1 MLFFNGGNNV
11 SADTASKSMQH
22 RSMILR
28 AFTQGSEIS
37 MRDIKDRIK
46 EMSGEDVY
54 INTLHITILDLIKEN
69 FLAYKNGP
77 PYPSRPEERSGEG
90 SRGRIKLFSL
100 KPAV

>member
-1 MLFFNGGNNV
+1 M
-11 SADTASKSMQH
+11 SASTVSKSLQN
-22 RSMILR
+22 RSLVLR
-28 AFTQGSEIS
+28 VFTLGLEIS

-46 EMSGEDVY
+46 EMSGEDVC